1 MISSNFSLVCKGEK
15 LNEVICIIYY
25 TKLNKLLKVVGKTKI
40 TFDEL
45 QVIICKIES
54 ILNNRPLCYIYDDIN
69 DIIITPN
76 ILFFGRN
83 LESSIFTSTD
93 NLMRKKFTSNELLR
107 KYINLGI
114 VINEFCN
121 VWRRDYQLEIQQPQQ
136 IVKSKGVLPKLKD
149 IVITHDEKLQR
160 QLWKLG
166 QIVELYKSNNSKVRG
181 AKIKVGKTEILIDRP
196 LNNYTPLK
204 SIVIIM
210 KKETL

>member
-15 LNEVICIIYY
+15 LNEIVCIIYY
-25 TKLNKLLKVVGKTKI
+25 SKLNKLFKVVGKTKI

-69 DIIITPN
+69 DIIITLN

-93 NLMRKKFTSNELLR
+93 NHMRKNFTSNELLH

-121 VWRRDYQLEIQQPQQ
+121 VWRRDYPLEIQQPQQ
-136 IVKSKGVLPKLKD
+136 I
-149 IVITHDEKLQR
+149 
-160 QLWKLG
+160 
-166 QIVELYKSNNSKVRG
+166 
-181 AKIKVGKTEILIDRP
+181 IK
-196 LNNYTPLK
+196 
-204 SIVIIM
+204 
-210 KKETL
+210 

>member
-25 TKLNKLLKVVGKTKI
+25 SKLNKLFKVVGKTKI

-54 ILNNRPLCYIYDDIN
+54 LLNNRPLCYIYDDIN

-93 NLMRKKFTSNELLR
+93 NHMRKKFTSNELLH

-121 VWRRDYQLEIQQPQQ
+121 VWRRDYPLEIQQPQQ
-136 IVKSKGVLPKLKD
+136 I
-149 IVITHDEKLQR
+149 
-160 QLWKLG
+160 
-166 QIVELYKSNNSKVRG
+166 
-181 AKIKVGKTEILIDRP
+181 IK
-196 LNNYTPLK
+196 
-204 SIVIIM
+204 
-210 KKETL
+210 